1 MRIVPEKTTAI
12 IIDLQDRLLPHMHEH
27 EAVLSRCTLL
37 MSGLTLLGIPMTL
50 TEQYP
55 AGLGKSVDELRVF
68 PVAGHPVEK
77 VTFSCCDEPSVI
89 AQLKKYGRGT
99 VLLAGIEAH
108 VCVLQTALDLKASG
122 FDPVI
127 VADAVASRRESDKVI
142 ALQRLDREGCRI
154 TTVESILF
162 ELMRTSRH
170 AVFKEI
176 SKLVK

>member
-1 MRIVPEKTTAI
+1 MRIVPEKTTAM
-12 IIDLQDRLLPHMHEH
+12 IIDLQERLLPHMHEH
-27 EAVLSRCTLL
+27 QAVLSRCVLL
-37 MSGLTLLGIPMTL
+37 IRGLTLLGVPMIL

-55 AGLGKSVDELRVF
+55 AGLGKTVDALRGMSVADN
-68 PVAGHPVEK
+68 PIEK

-89 AQLKKYGRGT
+89 AQLKEFGRGT
-99 VLLAGIEAH
+99 VLLAGIETH

-127 VADAVASRRESDKVI
+127 VADGVASRRESDKVI

-170 AVFKEI
+170 AKFKEI